1 MSQFKNQQ
9 EAEAAGVYVRKIQS
23 FVKREGR
30 LTNAQARAIE
40 ENWPTLGLDHQKE
53 RLNLSQTFG
62 RQAPVVLE
70 IGFGMGNSLVEMAKA
85 APEKDFIGIEV
96 HKPGVGSCLAEAK
109 ENGVT
114 NLRVYD
120 HDAVEILQDCI
131 PDGSLARVQLYFPDP
146 WHKKRHHKRRLVQ
159 PAFVQDLRQKLQI
172 GGVFHMATDWEH
184 YAEHM
189 LEVMSAAEGYSN
201 QSESNDYVPR
211 PEYRP
216 ITKFEKRGER
226 LGHGVWDLLFERT
239 A

>member
-109 ENGVT
+109 ENGIT

-146 WHKKRHHKRRLVQ
+146 WHKKTPSQAPISTTCLCTGPKTE
-159 PAFVQDLRQKLQI
+159 
-172 GGVFHMATDWEH
+172 ATDWWCISH
-184 YAEHM
+184 
-189 LEVMSAAEGYSN
+189 GN
-201 QSESNDYVPR
+201 
-211 PEYRP
+211 
-216 ITKFEKRGER
+216 R
-226 LGHGVWDLLFERT
+226 LGTLRRAH